1 MALDRAAAGELID
14 VRALGPALV
23 RTPTHAL
30 YKSDSIEVVRIVLP
44 AGKTLPRH
52 AVAGPITLQ
61 CLEGKVDFE
70 LPQGVVRLG
79 PGSLVCVEGATPH
92 ALSAVADAS
101 LLLTIVLR
109 AA

>member
-1 MALDRAAAGELID
+1 MALERASAGDVID
-14 VRALGPALV
+14 VHELGPGLA

-30 YKSDSIEVVRIVLP
+30 YKSESIEVVRIVLP

-61 CLEGKVDFE
+61 CLEGEVDFE
-70 LPQGVVRLG
+70 LPRGVVRLG
-79 PGSLVCVEGATPH
+79 PGSLICIEGATPH
-92 ALSAVADAS
+92 ALSAITDAS

-109 AA
+109 AR